1 MERIEPSLN
10 RPAMASRGPAASR
23 KSTRAKSAATVVAVV
38 AILIGLAWLVW
49 RAMYPHA
56 ALAPTTA
63 PRAPAASAPP
73 APSPAPA
80 PGTPLHPIESV
91 PSVAQQTTPLPSL
104 ADSDAAMKEAIAG
117 VLGRSGGED
126 VLQLREIIARF
137 VATIDNLPRRTASV
151 NRLPVRPAAG
161 TLATEQSAGAITLS
175 PANSTR
181 YAPYMAVLEAV
192 NVPRLVSTYVHFYP
206 LFQQAY
212 VDLGYPGKYFND
224 RLIVAIDDLLAAPE
238 PSSPVALTQ
247 PKIVYTF
254 ADPQFEAMS
263 AGQKIMVRI
272 GLDNELRVKAKL
284 REIRTALVGNPP
296 PR

>member
-10 RPAMASRGPAASR
+10 RPAAAPRGPAASR
-23 KSTRAKSAATVVAVV
+23 KATPAKSAATAAAVV
-38 AILIGLAWLVW
+38 VILIGLAWLVW

-56 ALAPTTA
+56 GPAPTTA
-63 PRAPAASAPP
+63 PATPAASAP
-73 APSPAPA
+73 APSPA

-91 PSVAQQTTPLPSL
+91 PSVAPQTTPLPSL
-104 ADSDAAMKEAIAG
+104 ADSDAAMKDAIAG
-117 VLGRSGGED
+117 VLGRAGGED

-175 PANSTR
+175 PANATR
-181 YAPYMAVLEAV
+181 YAPYMAVLEAA

-212 VDLGYPGKYFND
+212 VELGYPGKYFND

-238 PSSPVALTQ
+238 PSSPVALAQ

-284 REIRTALVGNPP
+284 RGIRTALVGTPP

>member
-10 RPAMASRGPAASR
+10 RPAVSPRGLAAGR
-23 KSTRAKSAATVVAVV
+23 KPTPAKSAATAVAVV
-38 AILIGLAWLVW
+38 VVLIILAWLVW

-63 PRAPAASAPP
+63 PPAPAASAPP
-73 APSPAPA
+73 TASPAPA
-80 PGTPLHPIESV
+80 PSAPLHPIESV
-91 PSVAQQTTPLPSL
+91 PSVAPQTTPLPSL

-117 VLGRSGGED
+117 VLGRGGGED

-137 VATIDNLPRRTASV
+137 VATIDNLPRKTASV
-151 NRLPVRPAAG
+151 NRLPVRPATG
-161 TLATEQSAGAITLS
+161 PLAIEQSAGAITLS
-175 PANSTR
+175 LANSAR

-212 VDLGYPGKYFND
+212 VDLGYPGRYFND

-238 PSSPVALTQ
+238 PSSPVALAQ
-247 PKIVYTF
+247 PKVVYTF

-272 GLDNELRVKAKL
+272 GLDDELRVKAKL
-284 REIRTALVGNPP
+284 REIRKALVGNPP

>member
-10 RPAMASRGPAASR
+10 RPAVASRGPAASG
-23 KSTRAKSAATVVAVV
+23 KSTPAKSAATAAAIVV
-38 AILIGLAWLVW
+38 ILIGLAWLVW

-56 ALAPTTA
+56 APAPTTA
-63 PRAPAASAPP
+63 PPTPAASAPP
-73 APSPAPA
+73 ASSPV

-91 PSVAQQTTPLPSL
+91 PSVAPLTTPLPSL

-126 VLQLREIIARF
+126 VLQFREIVARF
-137 VATIDNLPRRTASV
+137 VATIDNLPRKTASA
-151 NRLPVRPAAG
+151 NRLPVRPATGA
-161 TLATEQSAGAITLS
+161 LATEQSAGAITLS
-175 PANSTR
+175 PANSVR

-192 NVPRLVSTYVHFYP
+192 NVPRLVSAYVHFYP

-212 VDLGYPGKYFND
+212 VELGYPGKYFND

-238 PSSPVALTQ
+238 PSSPVALAQ

-272 GLDNELRVKAKL
+272 GPDNELRVKAKL
-284 REIRTALVGNPP
+284 REIRKALVGNPP